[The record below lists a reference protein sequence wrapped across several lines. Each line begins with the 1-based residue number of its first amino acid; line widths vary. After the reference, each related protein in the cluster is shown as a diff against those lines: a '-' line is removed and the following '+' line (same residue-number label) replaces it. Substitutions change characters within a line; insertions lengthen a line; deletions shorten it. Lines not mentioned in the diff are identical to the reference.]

1 MPEKRRKRLEFSEK
15 YGKMEERHDERWN
28 LHGPACPRMSN
39 FALSPTAAILTKVTE
54 LRAAGADIISLNV
67 GEPDFPTPA
76 HIKAAA
82 MDALAEDFTRCTPER
97 GILPL
102 REAIARK
109 LEREN
114 GLCYSAD
121 EITVTVGA
129 KQAIFA
135 AVMVLCGPGDEV
147 LLPIP
152 CWVNYTEMIKLSG
165 ATPVF
170 VPVRGDTF
178 ELNMEAIAAAITPR
192 TKAIILC
199 TPNNPTGAV
208 YSEEALR
215 QLAAL
220 AVEHDFYIIADEIYE
235 KLIYDEAKHFSI
247 ASVSDEVRSRTVTV
261 NRFSK
266 AYAMTGWRVGYAAA
280 PAHII
285 RGIMAMQSQTTSCT
299 NSMAQKAA
307 LAELEGSQ
315 EDVEAMRRA
324 FADRRDYVV
333 QRLNDMEGVTCPP
346 VRGAFYVYP
355 DVGAYLGKSCGGK
368 RMETSVDLCEYLL
381 TEGLIAAVPG
391 EAFALGGHL
400 RISYSNSMENLKT
413 AMDRMEA
420 ALKKLS

>member
-1 MPEKRRKRLEFSEK
+1 MAQL
-15 YGKMEERHDERWN
+15 
-28 LHGPACPRMSN
+28 APRMSN

-82 MDALAEDFTRCTPER
+82 MDALAEDFTRYTPER

-102 REAIARK
+102 REAIA
-109 LEREN
+109 
-114 GLCYSAD
+114 
-121 EITVTVGA
+121 
-129 KQAIFA
+129 
-135 AVMVLCGPGDEV
+135 
-147 LLPIP
+147 
-152 CWVNYTEMIKLSG
+152 
-165 ATPVF
+165 
-170 VPVRGDTF
+170 
-178 ELNMEAIAAAITPR
+178 AAITPR
-192 TKAIILC
+192 TRAIILC

-285 RGIMAMQSQTTSCT
+285 RDIMAMQSQTTSCT
-299 NSMAQKAA
+299 NSVAQKAA
-307 LAELEGSQ
+307 LAALEGPQ

-324 FADRRDYVV
+324 FADRQDYVV

-355 DVGAYLGKSCGGK
+355 DVSAYLGKSYGGK